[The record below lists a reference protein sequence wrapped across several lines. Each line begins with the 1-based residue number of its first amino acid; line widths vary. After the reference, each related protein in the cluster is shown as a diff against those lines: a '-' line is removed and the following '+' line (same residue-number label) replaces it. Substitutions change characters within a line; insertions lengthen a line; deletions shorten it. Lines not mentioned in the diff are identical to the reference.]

1 MNFRLS
7 PWLLLLPIAELYVLF
22 KASAMFG
29 FLTVLL
35 LLGVAASIGFR
46 LLAHQGLTI
55 WTTLQ
60 ATLARGEPPS
70 RDLVDGALSMAGAAL
85 LILPGFLSDLA
96 AAALLIPGSRRWLLR
111 YLEQRI
117 DALRATRGSGAD
129 RVIDGEFRREE

>member
-1 MNFRLS
+1 MNFRLR

-35 LLGVAASIGFR
+35 LGVAASIGFR
-46 LLAHQGLTI
+46 LLAHQGLTV

-70 RDLVDGALSMAGAAL
+70 RDLVDGALSMAGAVL

-111 YLEQRI
+111 HLAQRI
-117 DALRATRGSGAD
+117 DALRATRGTSAE